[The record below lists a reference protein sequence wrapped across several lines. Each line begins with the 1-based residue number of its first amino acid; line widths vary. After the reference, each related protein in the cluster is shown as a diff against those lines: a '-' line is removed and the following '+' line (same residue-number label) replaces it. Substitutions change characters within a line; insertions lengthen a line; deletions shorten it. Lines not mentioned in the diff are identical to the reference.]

1 MNAEVIVPIS
11 VFAMVFGI
19 VYIGVRQKERMAL
32 IRTGGNASNLDTKG
46 NVLGSLKWGMIFIGI
61 GLGIIVGKIISS
73 STAMEEE
80 AAFFSM
86 ICLFGGI
93 ALMIYYIV
101 ANRFKE
107 KNNTEKT
114 Q

>member
-1 MNAEVIVPIS
+1 MNAEVIVPIT

-19 VYIGVRQKERMAL
+19 VYIAFRHKERMNL
-32 IRTGGNASNLDTKG
+32 IKSGGNASSFETKG
-46 NVLGSLKWGMIFIGI
+46 NMLGSLKWGMIFIGI

-73 STAMEEE
+73 STVMEEE

-86 ICLFGGI
+86 ICLFGGL

-107 KNNTEKT
+107 REKT
-114 Q
+114 ENIQ

>member
-19 VYIGVRQKERMAL
+19 VYLAFRHKERITL
-32 IRTGGNASNLDTKG
+32 IRSGMNASSLETKG
-46 NVLGSLKWGMIFIGI
+46 NILGSLKWGMIFVGI
-61 GLGIIVGKIISS
+61 GLGIIIGKIISS
-73 STAMEEE
+73 TTSMEEE

-107 KNNTEKT
+107 KDYAEKT

>member
-19 VYIGVRQKERMAL
+19 VYIGVRHKERMAL

-61 GLGIIVGKIISS
+61 GLGMMRRSFLS
-73 STAMEEE
+73 
-80 AAFFSM
+80 
-86 ICLFGGI
+86 
-93 ALMIYYIV
+93 
-101 ANRFKE
+101 
-107 KNNTEKT
+107 
-114 Q
+114 

>member
-19 VYIGVRQKERMAL
+19 VYIGLRHKERMAL

-46 NVLGSLKWGMIFIGI
+46 NILGSLKWGMIFIGI

-73 STAMEEE
+73 STAIEEE

-101 ANRFKE
+101 ANRFKQQD
-107 KNNTEKT
+107 NTEKIH
-114 Q
+114 

>member
-19 VYIGVRQKERMAL
+19 VYMGVRHKERMAL
-32 IRTGGNASNLDTKG
+32 IRTGGNASSLDTKG
-46 NVLGSLKWGMIFIGI
+46 NILGSLKWGMIFIGI

-73 STAMEEE
+73 STSMEEE

-101 ANRFKE
+101 ANRFKQ
-107 KNNTEKT
+107 KDNTEKI

>member
-1 MNAEVIVPIS
+1 
-11 VFAMVFGI
+11 
-19 VYIGVRQKERMAL
+19 
-32 IRTGGNASNLDTKG
+32 
-46 NVLGSLKWGMIFIGI
+46 MIFIGI

-73 STAMEEE
+73 STAIEEE

-101 ANRFKE
+101 ANRFKQQD
-107 KNNTEKT
+107 NTEKIH
-114 Q
+114 